1 MTETDQPTP
10 RPIRRVRST
19 TETLLSIV
27 LLLEAALLFFV
38 TLTVFGIKALPP
50 AAAFL
55 GGGALI
61 AALIMTGRVLRYRW
75 GVWIGWAL
83 QAVLIATGLVLT
95 AMYFVAL
102 GFIAIWVYCF
112 VKGRQIDRQRAA
124 LANEPSA

>member
-1 MTETDQPTP
+1 M
-10 RPIRRVRST
+10 
-19 TETLLSIV
+19 

-50 AAAFL
+50 VAAFL